1 MREAF
6 CALRLTPNA
15 SRANAMTYPVPDM
28 LPALPEIWV
37 LAMACVI
44 LVVDL
49 YAKPH
54 RMIAYWLCQAT
65 LIGAA
70 LLTMVR
76 MSMAP
81 ELTFSNMFVHDQL
94 SDLLKLAFYLI
105 TFFVFAYSREY
116 IRERGM
122 YRGEYFVLGLFALVG
137 MMILASASHL
147 LTLYLGLE
155 LLALSLYAMVAF
167 QRDSSQATE
176 AAMKYFVL
184 GAVSSGML
192 LYGLSILYGLTGS
205 LEIVLVKDA
214 VARAGSENVVLIFSL
229 VFVIVAIAFKIG
241 AVPFHMWLPDV
252 YHGAPTSVTLYIG
265 TAPKIAGFALV
276 MRLLVGGLEDLA
288 VSWRDMLIILSV
300 LSMAL
305 GNIVAIAQSNIKRM
319 LAYSSISHMGFFLLG
334 IINATAN
341 GYSSALFYVMVY
353 AVMSAG
359 SFGMIILLSR
369 AGFEAEQLNDFR
381 GLNQRSPWYAFVML
395 LLMFSMAGV
404 PPTVGFYAKLLVIQ
418 SVIEVGLIWLA
429 VAAVVLAVIGA
440 YYYLRVV
447 RLMYFE
453 DAEDLAPIVA
463 STDMRVLIG
472 VNGLALLLVMPWVG
486 VIIDLCSKA
495 IQGIS

>member
-1 MREAF
+1 
-6 CALRLTPNA
+6 
-15 SRANAMTYPVPDM
+15 MTYSVPNM

-54 RMIAYWLCQAT
+54 RMVAYWLCQAT

-81 ELTFSNMFVHDQL
+81 EQTFSNMFVHDQL

-105 TFFVFAYSREY
+105 IFFVFAYSREY
-116 IRERGM
+116 IRDRGM

-276 MRLLVGGLEDLA
+276 MRLLVGGLEDLS

-341 GYSSALFYVMVY
+341 GYSSALFYVMIY

-418 SVIEVGLIWLA
+418 SVIEIGLIWLA

>member
-1 MREAF
+1 
-6 CALRLTPNA
+6 
-15 SRANAMTYPVPDM
+15 MTYPVPNM

-37 LAMACVI
+37 LSMACVI
-44 LVVDL
+44 LMVDL

-54 RMIAYWLCQAT
+54 RMIAHLLCQAT

-70 LLTMVR
+70 LLTMAR
-76 MSMAP
+76 LSMAP
-81 ELTFSNMFVHDQL
+81 ELTFSNMFVHDHL
-94 SDLLKLAFYLI
+94 SDLLKLAFYLVI
-105 TFFVFAYSREY
+105 FFVFTYSREY

-122 YRGEYFVLGLFALVG
+122 YRVEYFVLGLFALVG
-137 MMILASASHL
+137 MMIVASASHL

-192 LYGLSILYGLTGS
+192 LYGMSILYGLTGT
-205 LEIVLVKDA
+205 LEIALVKDA

-241 AVPFHMWLPDV
+241 AVPFHMWVPDV

-319 LAYSSISHMGFFLLG
+319 LAYSSISHMVQLGAVLRNGLRRHECRDVRHDYLVIAHGVRGRTAQRLPRLESEEPMVCVYNAAADVFHGRCAAYCRLLCQAAG
-334 IINATAN
+334 DSVIDRGGLN
-341 GYSSALFYVMVY
+341 L
-353 AVMSAG
+353 AG
-359 SFGMIILLSR
+359 SDGRCPGGDRCLLLSAR
-369 AGFEAEQLNDFR
+369 RQADVFR
-381 GLNQRSPWYAFVML
+381 GCRGSGADCCQYGYARPDRRERTRAA
-395 LLMFSMAGV
+395 AGH
-404 PPTVGFYAKLLVIQ
+404 
-418 SVIEVGLIWLA
+418 
-429 VAAVVLAVIGA
+429 
-440 YYYLRVV
+440 
-447 RLMYFE
+447 
-453 DAEDLAPIVA
+453 
-463 STDMRVLIG
+463 
-472 VNGLALLLVMPWVG
+472 ALGRCDYRPV
-486 VIIDLCSKA
+486 
-495 IQGIS
+495 Q